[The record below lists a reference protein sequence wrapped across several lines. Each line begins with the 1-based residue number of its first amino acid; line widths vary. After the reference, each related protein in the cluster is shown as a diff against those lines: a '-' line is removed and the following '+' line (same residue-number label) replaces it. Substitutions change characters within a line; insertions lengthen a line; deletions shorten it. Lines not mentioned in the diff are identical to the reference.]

1 MKEPRED
8 RRIQKTKKLLREAL
22 VSLILEKDYDS
33 IIIQDILD
41 RANVGRSTF
50 YLHYEDKDQLL
61 MAGFSDLR
69 KNLSGALNVS
79 PPIHGN
85 PSENLLRF
93 SLFMFEHAYAHIALY
108 RALAPKRGTLILQAM
123 QETLASVIRE
133 QAKPLLKRTGG
144 VIPFEVFVHFLAS
157 SFISVMSWWVEQ
169 KKPIPPKEIN
179 EIFRALVTPCVKSF
193 VGYV

>member
-1 MKEPRED
+1 MKTPRED

-22 VSLILEKDYDS
+22 ASLIVEKDYDS

-50 YLHYEDKDQLL
+50 YLHYEDKDHLL

-69 KNLSGALNVS
+69 KNLSGSLRAF
-79 PPIHGN
+79 PPIPGD

-93 SLFMFEHAYAHIALY
+93 SLFMFEHAYGHIAMY
-108 RALAPKRGTLILQAM
+108 RALAPKRGALILQALH
-123 QETLASVIRE
+123 ETLAGFIEE
-133 QAKPLLKRTGG
+133 QAKLLFKKKGG
-144 VIPFEVFVHFLAS
+144 GIPFELFVHFIAS

-179 EIFRALVTPCVKSF
+179 VIFRALVTPSVAA
-193 VGYV
+193 YMD